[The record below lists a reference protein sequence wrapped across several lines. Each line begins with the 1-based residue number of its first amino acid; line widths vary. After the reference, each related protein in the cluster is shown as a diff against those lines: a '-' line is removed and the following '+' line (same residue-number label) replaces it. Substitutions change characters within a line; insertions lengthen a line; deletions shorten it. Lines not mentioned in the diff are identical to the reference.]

1 MLLQNEYLCN
11 ENRCTMSKIR
21 ITKQFSFETGHALY
35 GYDGKCKNVHG
46 HSYKLSVTVIGK
58 PITDSSNVKYGMVID
73 FSDLKKIVKT
83 EIVDVFDHATV
94 FNKNT
99 PHVELAKELEN
110 RGHKIL
116 LVDYQPTSEMMVIDF
131 SEKISKHLPEAIKL
145 HSLKLQETETSFAEW
160 YATDNI

>member
-1 MLLQNEYLCN
+1 
-11 ENRCTMSKIR
+11 MSNIR

-46 HSYKLSVTVIGK
+46 HSYRLNVTVIGQ
-58 PITDSSNVKYGMVID
+58 PITDKTHVKYGMVID
-73 FSDLKKIVKT
+73 FGDLKKIVKE

-99 PHVELAKELEN
+99 PHLELGKELAN
-110 RGHKIL
+110 RGHNVL

-131 SEKISKHLPEAIKL
+131 AEKIQKRLPKNIKL
-145 HSLKLQETETSFAEW
+145 HALKLQETASSFAQW
-160 YATDNI
+160 YASDNE

>member
-1 MLLQNEYLCN
+1 
-11 ENRCTMSKIR
+11 MSTVR

-46 HSYKLSVTVIGK
+46 HSYKLSVTVIGQ
-58 PITDSSNVKYGMVID
+58 PINDKSNVKYGMVID
-73 FSDLKKIVKT
+73 FSDLKKIVKE

-110 RGHKIL
+110 RGHNVL

-131 SEKISKHLPEAIKL
+131 AKKIQTYLPKNITL
-145 HSLKLQETETSFAEW
+145 HSLRLQETDTSFAEW
-160 YATDNI
+160 YASDN

>member
-1 MLLQNEYLCN
+1 
-11 ENRCTMSKIR
+11 MSNIR

-58 PITDSSNVKYGMVID
+58 PISDNSNVKFGMFID
-73 FSDLKKIVKT
+73 FSDLKKIVKE

-99 PHVELAKELEN
+99 PHVELAAELEN
-110 RGHKIL
+110 RGHHVIL
-116 LVDYQPTSEMMVIDF
+116 VNYQPTSENMVTDF
-131 SEKISKHLPEAIKL
+131 AQKIKNRLPADIKL
-145 HSLKLQETETSFAEW
+145 HSLKLQETDTSFAEW
-160 YATDNI
+160 YTSDNE